1 MKWWADYYENLPAKP
16 LKVERP
22 KREPRPRVDHQ
33 SEWREKRVQLLR
45 EIQDHRSGNQEGL
58 EIKRSKNRPSVEP
71 KIHLKAFERVE
82 CKKKSIYGVL
92 VSEDPSVVTC
102 HFCLKRMEF
111 IEEVRK
117 HESSI

>member
-1 MKWWADYYENLPAKP
+1 MKWWANYYENLPAKP
-16 LKVERP
+16 PRVERP

-33 SEWREKRVQLLR
+33 EEWRAKGFQLLR
-45 EIQDHRSGNQEGL
+45 DIQDHRSGSTDGL
-58 EIKRSKNRPSVEP
+58 EVKRSKNRSSVEA

-92 VSEDPSVVTC
+92 VSDDPSVVTC
-102 HFCLKRMEF
+102 TFCLKRMAF
-111 IEEVRK
+111 IEEVKK